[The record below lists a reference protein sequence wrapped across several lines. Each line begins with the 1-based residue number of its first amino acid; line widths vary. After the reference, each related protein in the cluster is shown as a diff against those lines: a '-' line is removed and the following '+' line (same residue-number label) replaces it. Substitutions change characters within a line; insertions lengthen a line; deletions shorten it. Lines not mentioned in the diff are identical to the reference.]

1 MLRSPFFSCSSSRAA
16 FHLLFSLSLHFPTF
30 SFLDRH
36 RWLQQVAKQRNARL
50 AAKVVPL
57 PQKFCWMRKNETK
70 VEKNPRV
77 RLGSTCL

>member
-16 FHLLFSLSLHFPTF
+16 FHLLFSLSLYFPTF

-50 AAKVVPL
+50 AAKVVPV
-57 PQKFCWMRKNETK
+57 PQMSGWMRKNETK
-70 VEKNPRV
+70 VEEPART
-77 RLGSTCL
+77 LG